1 MKLLASTKNKIS
13 KDEHDKNVP
22 HLKITEV
29 VIVYCNIV
37 NKNYLEDS
45 RVLFTF
51 APNKSIGQLLDIS
64 SQ

>member
-13 KDEHDKNVP
+13 KDERDKNVP

-29 VIVYCNIV
+29 VIVYCNVV
-37 NKNYLEDS
+37 NNDYLEDS

-51 APNKSIGQLLDIS
+51 VPNKSIDQLLDIS

>member
-13 KDEHDKNVP
+13 KDKHDKNVP
-22 HLKITEV
+22 RLKITEI

-51 APNKSIGQLLDIS
+51 VPNKSIGQLLDIS